1 MPDSSLYLL
10 DTNVISHIMR
20 DGQGSVARRYAA
32 RLKSPTP
39 CRMATSVVVECELRF
54 GLEKRPSRRL
64 QAAFDLQMQ
73 QLPVMKLD
81 QTVAPRYASIRADLE
96 RAGTPIDAN
105 DLLIAAHALALGA
118 ILVSA
123 DAVFSR
129 VPGLQVENWMA

>member
-1 MPDSSLYLL
+1 MTDDGLYLL
-10 DTNVISHIMR
+10 DTNAISHIMR
-20 DGQGSVARRYAA
+20 DGQGAVARRYAA
-32 RLKSPTP
+32 RLKSAAP
-39 CRMATSVVVECELRF
+39 CRMTTSVVVECELRF
-54 GLEKRPSRRL
+54 GLERRPSKRL
-64 QAAFDLQMQ
+64 QAAFDIQMQ
-73 QLPVMKLD
+73 QLPVLPLD
-81 QTVAPRYASIRADLE
+81 ENVPPRYASIRASLE